1 MSATISLYPHRVSEQ
16 IALTLSSFED
26 ALSERPIVVSGPPIS
41 STATSYEATSPVYSL
56 TTGADSW
63 KRLAFSIEARLPPE
77 QLQWILP
84 PGVKPSEVTR
94 LVVLI
99 TCPSTKVRRGIH
111 LKSSSAG
118 MWRGETVLSREDV
131 GQRVLFTPQLLL
143 TRDLEA
149 PRITNGAYASKR
161 AALLGSGER
170 VRLELNPSS
179 SVVTSSV
186 EVLWEDFESSSND
199 WRRGHAHDVFG
210 LSIEDRPVVY
220 LNSRYHELRDILES
234 TSKRGPQAAQR
245 ELTAALIAHP
255 VLIQLSSIAL
265 LAVEFDELT
274 QTATM
279 PSGWRGDLLEV
290 LLPSLYPGLASTE
303 AALRRIGEDTRDPFT
318 VADLFARLGSCTQ
331 RMISTHEAVE
341 TAIRAFEGTR
351 EGKDFDAE

>member
-1 MSATISLYPHRVSEQ
+1 MSATLSLYPHRVSEK

-26 ALSERPIVVSGPPIS
+26 ALSERLVVVSGPP
-41 STATSYEATSPVYSL
+41 TSDTTTGYGPTGPVYSL
-56 TTGADSW
+56 TSGADSW

-84 PGVKPSEVTR
+84 LGVDPLEVTR

-99 TCPSTKVRRGIH
+99 TCPSTKIRRGIH
-111 LKSSSAG
+111 LKSSSTG
-118 MWRGETVLSREDV
+118 IWKGEAVLSREDV
-131 GQRVLFTPQLLL
+131 SQRVFFTPQLLL
-143 TRDLEA
+143 TKDLKA
-149 PRITNGAYASKR
+149 PVATNGGYASKR

-170 VRLELNPSS
+170 VRLELNPSA

-199 WRRGHAHDVFG
+199 WRRGHAHDVFD

-220 LNSRYHELRDILES
+220 LNSQYHELRDILES

-255 VLIQLSSIAL
+255 VLVQLSSIAL

-279 PSGWRGDLLEV
+279 PSGWQGDLLEI

-303 AALRRIGEDTRDPFT
+303 AVLRRIAEDVDRQGP
-318 VADLFARLGSCTQ
+318 
-331 RMISTHEAVE
+331 E
-341 TAIRAFEGTR
+341 IRA
-351 EGKDFDAE
+351 A